1 MNVYKK
7 LKQPILIWVI
17 RLFLDLV
24 TCSGSGL
31 DPHISVAAAE
41 YQIPRLAK
49 ANNKTEDEIRAI
61 IDKCKNGR
69 FIGIF
74 GEETVNVLKVNLM
87 LDGILKE

>member
-1 MNVYKK
+1 MIPPF
-7 LKQPILIWVI
+7 LLIWI
-17 RLFLDLV
+17 

-69 FIGIF
+69 FLGIF
-74 GEETVNVLKVNLM
+74 GEETVNVLKVKSHVRRHF
-87 LDGILKE
+87 KE